1 MKKKAFLFLILPW
14 LGLMH
19 LQAQLQEI
27 PADSLGLVPLPMEVK
42 AYEGKFTLAAKVVI
56 AAKTKDELNVAGFL
70 KTYLTEL
77 GKTTIITPNKT
88 LATIKLQIGAVAA
101 AKSSEGYHLM
111 VGKTGISI
119 TASSG
124 AGLFYGSQTLMQLL
138 PVKSQQIVTLPFVSI
153 NDEPAFKWRGNM
165 LDVARHYFPVSF
177 VKKYI
182 DNLAAY
188 KINTFHWHLTDDQG
202 WRIEI
207 KKYPKLT
214 QISAFRNETLIG
226 AQQLMKKPEDFKYD
240 ATPYGGFY
248 TQDQIRDV
256 IAYAQKRYIT
266 IVPEI
271 EMPGHSVSVLAAY
284 PELGCKPGPYETR
297 TLWGISEDIVCPSE
311 QTFQFFEDVLA
322 EVVQLFPGKYVHI
335 GGDEAPKDRWR
346 ESDLVKD
353 IMKKEN
359 INNVEKVQGW
369 FNNRIEKFLLSK
381 GKKLMGWDE
390 ILEGGISPNSTIM
403 SWRGEKGGI
412 EAARH
417 GNEVVM
423 SPSTYLYLDHGQNPV
438 PHSPAEPLMIGGY
451 LPIEKVYS
459 YNPLSSEL
467 TPEQHKLILGPQA
480 NLWTEYVS
488 TPEKAEY
495 MLFPRLLALSEVAWT
510 PYAKKDY
517 SSFLQRLGK
526 QLPRLDAK
534 KVRYRVPEPAGLD
547 KEKIVTQGNKAIITL
562 TTIVPGAEIR
572 YTLDGH
578 IPDETTELYT
588 KPITIPTNQNLKV
601 QAVTITP
608 DGRHSVPAE
617 LIIP

>member
-1 MKKKAFLFLILPW
+1 MQKKAFLLLLLSWFFVAQV
-14 LGLMH
+14 
-19 LQAQLQEI
+19 QAQLKEI
-27 PADSLGLVPLPMEVK
+27 PADNLGLVPLPLNVK
-42 AYEGKFTLAAKVVI
+42 AYEGKFTLPNKVI
-56 AAKTKDELNVAGFL
+56 ISAKTKDELNVAGFL
-70 KTYLTEL
+70 KAYLNEI
-77 GKTTIITPNKT
+77 GKAATITSDAKLAAIKLEIGTTKAPKNPEGYQLTVNKT
-88 LATIKLQIGAVAA
+88 GAT
-101 AKSSEGYHLM
+101 
-111 VGKTGISI
+111 I
-119 TASSG
+119 TASAG

-138 PVKSQQIVTLPFVSI
+138 PTKSQPTVMLPYVSI
-153 NDEPAFKWRGNM
+153 NDEPTFKWRGNM
-165 LDVARHYFPVSF
+165 LDVARHFFSVAF

-214 QISAFRNETLIG
+214 QISAFRNESLIG
-226 AQQLMKKPEDFKYD
+226 AQQLLKKPEDFKYD

-248 TQDQIRDV
+248 TQDQIKEV

-284 PELGCKPGPYETR
+284 PELACKPGPYQTR
-297 TLWGISEDIVCPSE
+297 TQWGISEDIVCPSE
-311 QTFQFFEDVLA
+311 QTFQFFEDVLT

-353 IMKKEN
+353 IMKREN
-359 INNVEKVQGW
+359 IDDVEKVQGW
-369 FNNRIEKFLLSK
+369 FNSRIEKFLMSK
-381 GKKLMGWDE
+381 GKKLVGWDE
-390 ILEGGISPNSTIM
+390 ILEGGITPSSTIM

-423 SPSTYLYLDHGQNPV
+423 SPSTHLYFDHGQNPV
-438 PHSPAEPLMIGGY
+438 PHSPEEPLMIGGY
-451 LPIEKVYS
+451 HSLEKVYS

-480 NLWTEYVS
+480 NLWTEYIT

-517 SSFLQRLGK
+517 NNFQQRLGK
-526 QLPRLDAK
+526 HFPRLDAK
-534 KVRYRVPEPAGLD
+534 KIMYRVPEPLGLNKD
-547 KEKIVTQGNKAIITL
+547 KVVNQGAKAIITL
-562 TTIVPGAEIR
+562 TTLVPGSQIR

-588 KPITIPTNQNLKV
+588 KPIAVPTNQNLKV
-601 QAVTITP
+601 RAVTITP
-608 DGRHSVPAE
+608 NGRHSVPAE

>member
-1 MKKKAFLFLILPW
+1 MKKIAFLFLVLPW
-14 LGLMH
+14 LGLINV
-19 LQAQLQEI
+19 QAQLKEI
-27 PADSLGLVPLPMEVK
+27 TADSLGIVPLPVEVK
-42 AYEGKFTLAAKVVI
+42 AYQGKFILPDKVII

-77 GKTTIITPNKT
+77 GKNTVIVPDTK
-88 LATIKLQIGAVAA
+88 LASIKLRISTAA
-101 AKSSEGYHLM
+101 TTKNSEGYQL
-111 VGKTGISI
+111 VTGKTGISI

-138 PVKSQQIVTLPFVSI
+138 PYKDQQVIQVPYVTI

-165 LDVARHYFPVSF
+165 LDVARHYFPISF

-214 QISAFRNETLIG
+214 QVSAFRNESLIG
-226 AQQLMKKPEDFKYD
+226 AEQLMKKPEDFKYD

-248 TQDQIRDV
+248 TQEQIKDV
-256 IAYAQKRYIT
+256 IAYAQRRYIT

-297 TLWGISEDIVCPSE
+297 THWGISEDIVCPSE
-311 QTFQFFEDVLA
+311 QTFKFFEDVLT

-335 GGDEAPKDRWR
+335 GGDEAPKKRWR
-346 ESDLVKD
+346 ESDMVKD
-353 IMKKEN
+353 IMKREN
-359 INNVEKVQGW
+359 IDSVQKVQGW
-369 FNNRIEKFLLSK
+369 FNNRIEKFLISK
-381 GKKLMGWDE
+381 GKKLIGWDE

-423 SPSTYLYLDHGQNPV
+423 SPSTYLYFDHGQNPL
-438 PHSPAEPLMIGGY
+438 PHSPDEPLMIGGY
-451 LPIEKVYS
+451 LSLEKVYS

-467 TPEQHKLILGPQA
+467 TAAQHKLILGPQA
-480 NLWTEYVS
+480 NLWTEYIS

-495 MLFPRLLALSEVAWT
+495 MLFPRLLALSEVGWT
-510 PYAKKDY
+510 PIDKKNYAN
-517 SSFLQRLGK
+517 FLQRLGK
-526 QLPRLDAK
+526 QFPRLDAK
-534 KVRYRVPEPAGLD
+534 KVMYRIPEPTGLD
-547 KEKIVTQGNKAIITL
+547 KEKVVIQGDKAMITL
-562 TTIVPGAEIR
+562 TTILPGAQIR

-588 KPITIPTNQNLKV
+588 KPISVPTNENLKV
-601 QAVTITP
+601 RAVTIAP
-608 DGRHSVPAE
+608 NGRHSVPAE
-617 LIIP
+617 LIIQ

>member
-1 MKKKAFLFLILPW
+1 MNKRFILFLILPW
-14 LGLMH
+14 VNLIH
-19 LQAQLQEI
+19 LQAQPAI
-27 PADSLGLVPLPMEVK
+27 SADSLGLVPLPLEVK
-42 AYEGKFTLAAKVVI
+42 TYGGSFALPEKIVI
-56 AAKTKDELNVAGFL
+56 AAKTKDELNVASFL
-70 KTYLTEL
+70 AAYFGEL
-77 GKTTIITPNKT
+77 GKTANITGDTK
-88 LATIKLQIGAVAA
+88 LATIKLQIGSTETV
-101 AKSSEGYHLM
+101 KNPEGYQLTIDKA
-111 VGKTGISI
+111 GARI

-138 PVKSQQIVTLPFVSI
+138 PTKSQQNIKLPFVSI
-153 NDEPAFKWRGNM
+153 IDEPAFKWRGNM
-165 LDVARHYFPVSF
+165 LDVARHYFPLSF
-177 VKKYI
+177 IKKYI
-182 DNLAAY
+182 DNLATY

-202 WRIEI
+202 WRIQI

-214 QISAFRNETLIG
+214 QISAFRKETLIG
-226 AQQLMKKPEDFKYD
+226 AQQRLKNPEDYKYD

-248 TQDQIRDV
+248 TQDQIKEV

-284 PELGCKPGPYETR
+284 PELACKPGPYETR

-311 QTFQFFEDVLA
+311 QTFRFFEDVLT
-322 EVVQLFPGKYVHI
+322 EVVKLFPGKYVHI
-335 GGDEAPKDRWR
+335 GGDEAPKIRWQ

-353 IMKKEN
+353 IMKKEG
-359 INNVEKVQGW
+359 IDSVEKVQGW

-381 GKKLMGWDE
+381 GKKLIGWDE
-390 ILEGGISPNSTIM
+390 ILEGGISPRSTIM

-423 SPSTYLYLDHGQNPV
+423 SPTTYLYFDYGQNPV
-438 PHSPAEPLMIGGY
+438 AHDPLEPLMIGGY
-451 LPIEKVYS
+451 LPLMKVYS
-459 YNPLSSEL
+459 YNPLSNEL

-495 MLFPRLLALSEVAWT
+495 MLYPRLLALSEVGWT
-510 PYAKKDY
+510 PFAKKNY
-517 SSFLQRLGK
+517 NNFLQRLGK
-526 QLPRLDAK
+526 QFSRLDAK
-534 KVRYRVPEPAGLD
+534 KVMYRVPEPDGLD
-547 KEKIVTQGNKAIITL
+547 SGKIVAQGNKAVITL
-562 TTIVPGAEIR
+562 TTIVPGSQIR

-588 KPITIPTNQNLKV
+588 KPISIPTNENLKV

-608 DGRHSVPAE
+608 NGRHSVPAE
-617 LIIP
+617 LTIK